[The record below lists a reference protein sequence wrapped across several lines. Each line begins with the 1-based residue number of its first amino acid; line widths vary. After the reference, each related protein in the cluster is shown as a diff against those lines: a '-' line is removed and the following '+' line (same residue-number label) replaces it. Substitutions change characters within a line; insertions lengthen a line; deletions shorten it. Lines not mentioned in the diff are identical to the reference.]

1 MKIIVKFA
9 LVVLVGIVMGAAG
22 GYFWGNR
29 SGLKAGI
36 EQGKVLG
43 RDKLLAEQKKQQED
57 ELAKIQDQANPFN
70 DIEEAANPFKNV
82 YQNPFGQ

>member
-1 MKIIVKFA
+1 MKNIVKLILIA
-9 LVVLVGIVMGAAG
+9 LLGMAVGAAS
-22 GYFWGNR
+22 GYWFGNR
-29 SGLKAGI
+29 LGI
-36 EQGKVLG
+36 KQGKALG
-43 RDKLLAEQKKQQED
+43 RDELLAEQKKQQED